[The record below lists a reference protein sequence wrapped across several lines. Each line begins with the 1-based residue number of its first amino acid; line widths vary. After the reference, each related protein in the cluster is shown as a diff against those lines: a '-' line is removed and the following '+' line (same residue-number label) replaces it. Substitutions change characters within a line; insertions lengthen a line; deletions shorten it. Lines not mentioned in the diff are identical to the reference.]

1 MSLLIDCHTHTTRY
15 SGCSSVSPEML
26 CSLGELRGLD
36 GIVLTEHQ
44 VRWQHKEL
52 DGLRSQCPGI
62 TIYSGVEVSVGEGY
76 DVVVIG
82 PETGSMFGYAVPF
95 ELLLRE
101 LEPVR
106 GETFLFVA
114 HPFRYTDQMTI
125 ELEEILSAV
134 DGIEVNSINILRNNA
149 RDEEGW
155 ITPVNQAVYDM
166 ARGKYGLV
174 AVYNSDV
181 HHESGVG
188 ALANRFRTDA
198 PPADEKALARL
209 LKTEA
214 IEEHQD
220 PALLRS
226 LLGLGR
232 KRGLFGW

>member
-15 SGCSSVSPEML
+15 SGCSNVSPERL

-36 GIVLTEHQ
+36 GIVITEHQ
-44 VRWQHKEL
+44 VRWQHAEL

-114 HPFRYTDQMTI
+114 HPFRYTDRMTT

-134 DGIEVNSINILRNNA
+134 DGIEVNSINILQNNA
-149 RDEEGW
+149 RDEGERVS
-155 ITPVNQAVYDM
+155 PVNQAVYDM

-188 ALANRFRTDA
+188 ALANHLPVAA
-198 PPADEKALARL
+198 PPADEAALASL
-209 LKTEA
+209 LKTA
-214 IEEHQD
+214 GIEEYQD
-220 PALLRS
+220 TAVLRS
-226 LLGLGR
+226 LLGMGR

>member
-1 MSLLIDCHTHTTRY
+1 MPLLIDCHTHTTRY
-15 SGCSSVSPEML
+15 SGCSSLTPETL
-26 CSLGELRGLD
+26 CSLGELQGLD

-44 VRWQHKEL
+44 VRWQQTEL
-52 DGLRSQCPGI
+52 DALRSQCPGI

-114 HPFRYTDQMTI
+114 HPFRYTDRMTT

-149 RDEEGW
+149 RDEDGR
-155 ITPVNQAVYDM
+155 ISPVNQAVYDL

-174 AVYNSDV
+174 PVYNSDV
-181 HHESGVG
+181 HHEAGVG
-188 ALANRFRTDA
+188 ALANRFRSA
-198 PPADEKALARL
+198 AQPADEAGLARL
-209 LKTEA
+209 LKTA
-214 IEEHQD
+214 DIEEHQD

-226 LLGLGR
+226 VLGLGR